1 VLRKIKIYKI
11 GKFDNVFLTNEAHI
25 GKEKFNLRKE
35 IKNWMFKD
43 SNGIFQGLIVFI
55 KDLIVR

>member
-35 IKNWMFKD
+35 SKIGCSRTQMEFFK
-43 SNGIFQGLIVFI
+43 V
-55 KDLIVR
+55 